1 MKEILYKSTRSTEGT
16 LKASEAILKGLAD
29 DGGLFVPLEIPAL
42 DVTVEELSKMTYQQ
56 VAYEVMKLY
65 FTDFTEEELKN
76 CINNAYDSKFDTEEI
91 APLAEVEGTY
101 FLEELS
107 TVSGYNLLKAP
118 VKIKIT
124 AKTGNNTYVIGMEK
138 EENNNQYIG
147 TISQD
152 GNTDGIFKVTIN
164 NIKGFELPSTGGSG
178 IWFFVLAGAFCRGS
192 RMCLLFYDHPQ
203 KPCKINED

>member
-76 CINNAYDSKFDTEEI
+76 CINNALIQNLIRKKLHLWQKLKEHISLNYSMARLLLSRIWLYQFYHI
-91 APLAEVEGTY
+91 
-101 FLEELS
+101 FLQHQL
-107 TVSGYNLLKAP
+107 
-118 VKIKIT
+118 
-124 AKTGNNTYVIGMEK
+124 
-138 EENNNQYIG
+138 
-147 TISQD
+147 
-152 GNTDGIFKVTIN
+152 
-164 NIKGFELPSTGGSG
+164 
-178 IWFFVLAGAFCRGS
+178 R
-192 RMCLLFYDHPQ
+192 RMV
-203 KPCKINED
+203 